1 MKIGIF
7 GGSFNPP
14 HLTHK
19 KIAID
24 LINNNYVDRVI
35 FVPTGDKYNKKNLI
49 NSYYRINMIKE
60 MIKDCDKLFISDYE
74 VKGELKY
81 TYETLK
87 YFKEK
92 FNNDDI
98 YFICGADNLSYI
110 DKWKNYEE
118 ILSKYKIIVLNRD
131 KIIEETRYDLDY
143 ITNTLVVYFYTIK
156 KSSNKELLWSCFG
169 DIIVENLKKNVKDKI
184 CPICG
189 KRFEP
194 RDNTNTV
201 YCSDECYKLANRQ
214 KAYVRWESKS

>member
-1 MKIGIF
+1 MKIDIF

-14 HLTHK
+14 HLAHK
-19 KIAID
+19 KIATD
-24 LINNNYVDRVI
+24 LINNNYVDVVI
-35 FVPTGDKYNKKNLI
+35 FVPTSDKYHKKNLI
-49 NSYYRINMIKE
+49 NSYYRINMLKE

-74 VKGELKY
+74 VKDELKY

-131 KIIEETRYDLDY
+131 NINVDFFINKYSKFNSIIKAPILLDSISSTMLRNSLDEKYLDNNVYKYIIE
-143 ITNTLVVYFYTIK
+143 
-156 KSSNKELLWSCFG
+156 NKLYNML
-169 DIIVENLKKNVKDKI
+169 
-184 CPICG
+184 
-189 KRFEP
+189 
-194 RDNTNTV
+194 
-201 YCSDECYKLANRQ
+201 
-214 KAYVRWESKS
+214 

>member
-1 MKIGIF
+1 MNRLSAYIPDKRISYCKTVGKFDYRKLMNLDCGFDIREDSLIIERYEYYNQNKDKI
-7 GGSFNPP
+7 FN
-14 HLTHK
+14 
-19 KIAID
+19 ID
-24 LINNNYVDRVI
+24 DGKYLNQMDCYLPKYV
-35 FVPTGDKYNKKNLI
+35 
-49 NSYYRINMIKE
+49 
-60 MIKDCDKLFISDYE
+60 
-74 VKGELKY
+74 
-81 TYETLK
+81 
-87 YFKEK
+87 
-92 FNNDDI
+92 
-98 YFICGADNLSYI
+98 
-110 DKWKNYEE
+110 
-118 ILSKYKIIVLNRD
+118 RD

>member
-110 DKWKNYEE
+110 DKWKNYED

-131 KIIEETRYDLDY
+131 NINIDFFINKYSKYNSIIRASISLDNISSTMLRNSLDKKYLDNNVYKYIIE
-143 ITNTLVVYFYTIK
+143 
-156 KSSNKELLWSCFG
+156 NKLYNML
-169 DIIVENLKKNVKDKI
+169 
-184 CPICG
+184 
-189 KRFEP
+189 
-194 RDNTNTV
+194 
-201 YCSDECYKLANRQ
+201 
-214 KAYVRWESKS
+214 